1 MRILTAIVA
10 LSILAITA
18 NAGII
23 GWATSESRDWQ
34 FIQKTGGIR
43 IGLPIN
49 RDGKFVLPVEYD
61 VSGLSSITCKPSLQN
76 SGLAVRKIGLDR
88 KDKYIVLQVYT
99 QVDENTNNKGSMH
112 YVDLSGIPT
121 GSYEVFYA
129 IAGDPEKRL
138 GQIEIK

>member
-1 MRILTAIVA
+1 MKILTSTVA
-10 LSILAITA
+10 LLILAVTV

-43 IGLPIN
+43 IGLPID
-49 RDGKFVLPVEYD
+49 RDGKFVLPVKYD
-61 VSGLSSITCKPSLQN
+61 VSGLSSITCKPTLQN
-76 SGLAVRKIGLDR
+76 SGLAVRKIELSR
-88 KDKYIVLQVYT
+88 KDNYLVLQVYT
-99 QVDENTNNKGSMH
+99 QVVENTNNKDSVH

-121 GSYEVFYA
+121 GSYEVFYE
-129 IAGDPEKRL
+129 IAGDQEKLL